1 MKHRK
6 ESVEIEGQ
14 EGKRDP
20 DRLTI
25 KRITFIGGQVCDRL
39 YAKPFTCYLIE
50 VLQQT
55 FSNFLKSIF
64 F

>member
-1 MKHRK
+1 MDKNRMKHRK

-25 KRITFIGGQVCDRL
+25 KRITFIGG
-39 YAKPFTCYLIE
+39 
-50 VLQQT
+50 
-55 FSNFLKSIF
+55 
-64 F
+64 